1 MTTAQWLLNLGLLVF
16 ILGSNLGTRTI
27 TRRRLVLPLL
37 LAVLAGGLLLPGAP
51 ALGNDTALAAIGAC
65 AGTALGIVAGI
76 FMRLERRSDG
86 SVVSRAGVAYALL
99 WILVIGG
106 RIAFAESATGWA
118 SGAVRDFSISN
129 HISGGD
135 SWTAAFVIMA
145 LAMVGSRVLT
155 TALRWR
161 ALPARSVPGGVGAA
175 SSGAAP
181 LPVPPA

>member
-16 ILGSNLGTRTI
+16 ILGSNLGTRTV
-27 TRRRLVLPLL
+27 TGRRLVLPLILAL
-37 LAVLAGGLLLPGAP
+37 LAGFLLLSAAP
-51 ALGNDTALAAIGAC
+51 ASGNDTALAAIGAC

-86 SVVSRAGVAYALL
+86 SVASRAGAAYALL

-106 RIAFAESATGWA
+106 RIGFAESAAGWA

-129 HISGGD
+129 HISGGE
-135 SWTAAFVIMA
+135 SWTAAFVVMA
-145 LAMVGSRVLT
+145 LAMVGSRVLV

-161 ALPARSVPGGVGAA
+161 ALPAGALPGGGGANQ
-175 SSGAAP
+175 AAP
-181 LPVPPA
+181 QLPVIRA